1 MQPDPVQQ
9 SGDAERVFTPFGTLA
24 GRKKDETGSL
34 RRRPP
39 EELSS
44 DSDFMRRQSTMEGKM
59 PIADTALALDS
70 IKREVESSV
79 EFSSSSQ
86 NQRWEEAWLGNL
98 SLSSFL
104 RRWGNAVVHEGAGYQ
119 LSNCGSVLRRWVRRH
134 FVMAGALLYIFDGD
148 GSTEKCYGA
157 IFLHRADVQKKF
169 VSGHNSIVITPVTSQ
184 TSSELG
190 VVEFPSLTMFLDA
203 KQMLDVWFVALQRT
217 SAAPPFPGS
226 ATPQRAKASCGYL
239 NAIKCTQTEQQQQV
253 GSAASMPDVVSHA
266 EDAVLSPPSSLFP
279 DFALAGVT
287 SIESKARKEGKER
300 GVEENPRQE
309 QQSRRTSTVINDG
322 PTGNEDREAIIE
334 AYLQQIQHTT
344 VSASILKTRL
354 QRLAEKKDKQQLGEL
369 LLQFILN
376 RVNDA
381 ADLWALMDEVETLS
395 DKMPQTS
402 ATSTAKYPSYCW
414 VKEPLVLSGTP
425 PGRVACEMAAI
436 TSAACSMT
444 SDPIEQRVSSIKKC
458 EAEKK
463 EERVDKMNMKNTQ
476 ADALLPHAAS
486 AAWRQ
491 RRRRLHDRRGVI
503 DSILSELSNIS

>member
-1 MQPDPVQQ
+1 MHPDPVQQ

-148 GSTEKCYGA
+148 GSTEKCHGA

-253 GSAASMPDVVSHA
+253 GSAASMPDVVSRA
-266 EDAVLSPPSSLFP
+266 EDAVLSPPSLFP
-279 DFALAGVT
+279 DSALAGVT
-287 SIESKARKEGKER
+287 SIESKAKKEGKER

-381 ADLWALMDEVETLS
+381 ADLWSLMDEVETLS